1 MLSSTILQLPLF
13 AVLTSLPQLAS
24 GHTWVEQAN
33 RISPNGTL
41 VGPAGFPP
49 KWAGRA
55 APGFSDLEVTN
66 RVGPSNTN
74 LCAKQ
79 PIGQQIDGFPAL
91 TAAPGD
97 FIALRYTENG
107 HVSKPEPRRPLNGGT
122 IYVYGTSDPR
132 PNENV
137 VDVHRKWTADG
148 QGGDKRGRLL
158 ATRNYDDGQCFES
171 NGMPISN
178 ERQGQFP
185 KAVEQPYGPNLWC
198 QTDVQIPDD
207 VPKGSPY
214 VVYWVWNWPQLQDNA
229 GSENGLYLD
238 FPAGRAP
245 AGGEHLASPGVFE
258 DQLYTSCLEVK
269 VEGEPLVKS
278 EPNADGSLGTTTS
291 KFAMNR
297 FIDNREDWN
306 EAAVRGQ
313 LENQFQVNVDNMPK
327 PEGGAAPGAPGAPSA
342 PVPAPAPTPTT
353 PANGGA
359 PPNDA
364 PGGIRTVTVTAAP
377 TTVYATATVTAGA
390 PGLPVR
396 SVEPFMKARRSNWA
410 FGRD

>member
-1 MLSSTILQLPLF
+1 MLSSIISPLPL
-13 AVLTSLPQLAS
+13 LALLAAAPNLAT

-33 RISPNGTL
+33 RISANGTL
-41 VGPAGFPP
+41 VAPAGFPP
-49 KWAGRA
+49 KWAGRG
-55 APGFSDLEVTN
+55 PGFNDLQVTN

-74 LCAKQ
+74 ICDKQ
-79 PIGQQIDGFPAL
+79 PIGQQVDGFPAL
-91 TAAPGD
+91 AAAPGD

-107 HVSKPEPRRPLNGGT
+107 HVSKPEPRRALNSGT
-122 IYVYGTSDPR
+122 IYVYGTADPR
-132 PNENV
+132 PNENI

-171 NGMPISN
+171 NGEPVSK
-178 ERQGQFP
+178 ERQAQFP

-198 QTDVQIPDD
+198 QTDVQIPAD
-207 VPKGSPY
+207 VPKDSNY

-229 GSENGLYLD
+229 GSENGLFLD
-238 FPAGRAP
+238 FPVGKAP
-245 AGGEHLASPGVFE
+245 AGGEHLESSAIFE
-258 DQLYTSCLEVK
+258 DQLYTSCLQVK

-278 EPNADGSLGTTTS
+278 EASADGSLGATTS
-291 KFAMNR
+291 KFAMSR
-297 FIDNREDWN
+297 FINNPEDWN

-313 LENQFQVNVDNMPK
+313 LENQFQVNVADMPK
-327 PEGGAAPGAPGAPSA
+327 PENGAAPGAPGAGAPGAPSA
-342 PVPAPAPTPTT
+342 PAPAPAPTPTT
-353 PANGGA
+353 PPANGA
-359 PPNDA
+359 PD
-364 PGGIRTVTVTAAP
+364 GIRTVTVTAAP